1 MKNLKEKPGESS
13 ASLSNND
20 TLPIY
25 KLWACNHRKEVK
37 MEGDKA
43 IRIGVIG
50 TGMIG
55 TSIAV
60 LMTGHGYKTTL
71 LAMNDELQEKSR
83 QQYETFYQ
91 ALMEKGL
98 VSYEQF
104 AIIQTYLSYTQTYA
118 ELADVDYIFE
128 CAFEKL
134 SVKHEIY
141 SKIEAEI
148 KDPHAIISTTSALS
162 ADDLAAGMDRY
173 SDRMVVAHPFF
184 PPHLVP
190 YWEVVKSKK
199 TKAGIAEDV
208 ASLLESVDREV
219 VVLKKNAP
227 GFIAN
232 RLQHALFREAINIV
246 ERGIADPRDV
256 DKAAMY
262 SFMPRYTKIGIFEH
276 LDNSGVDL
284 NYDIENYLF
293 KDLSNADCAPK
304 MICDLMEKKEYGV
317 KSGKGVYDWSQVDM
331 DDFRA
336 RISAPYWD
344 FFNWKMPDNKN
355 E

>member
-1 MKNLKEKPGESS
+1 MIDKKN
-13 ASLSNND
+13 
-20 TLPIY
+20 I
-25 KLWACNHRKEVK
+25 H
-37 MEGDKA
+37 
-43 IRIGVIG
+43 IGVIG

-71 LAMNDELQEKSR
+71 FAMNDELQDKSIE
-83 QQYETFYQ
+83 QYSRFYND
-91 ALMEKGL
+91 LMNKGL
-98 VSYEQF
+98 VTPEQF
-104 AIIQTYLSYTQTYA
+104 EIVKTYLNYTQDYKDIA
-118 ELADVDYIFE
+118 GVDYVIE

-141 SKIEAEI
+141 REIEKYIENP
-148 KDPHAIISTTSALS
+148 KAIISTTSALS
-162 ADDLAAGMDRY
+162 ADDLAEGLDNFA
-173 SDRMVVAHPFF
+173 DRMVVAHPFF

-190 YWEVVKSKK
+190 YWEVVKSAK
-199 TKAGIAEDV
+199 TGEGVAENV
-208 ASLLESVDREV
+208 ATFLESADREV

-293 KDLSNADCAPK
+293 KDLSNADSAPK
-304 MICDLMEKKEYGV
+304 MICDLMKKKEYGV
-317 KSGKGVYDWSQVDM
+317 KSGKGVYDWSNVDM
-331 DDFRA
+331 EDFRN
-336 RISAPYWD
+336 RISEPYWSY
-344 FFNWKMPDNKN
+344 FNWDMP
-355 E
+355 EE